1 MHGLSHCCCCCAI
14 AGSYRSAEVTLPLLM
29 NLLHIKMYH
38 EIFRLTS
45 CNTPQLVLRTWLPLT
60 RNLLL
65 FPSQHYGNVDELQ
78 PGCVACLLILLAS
91 LNTRTLTYFIYIY
104 IWNGVCAHI
113 IEQINLI
120 ANLGCCFLCM
130 YDMMHELLPCH
141 RLAAQEIER
150 AIATSFCSY
159 VKCDGEFNWALQPSN
174 QHMMWCFVVV

>member
-1 MHGLSHCCCCCAI
+1 MFYVIFTAHRHNSLSKWMHGLSHCCCCCAI

-65 FPSQHYGNVDELQ
+65 FPSQHYGNVDDLQ

-130 YDMMHELLPCH
+130 YDAWVVTMPSFGRTGNWTSHRYFLL
-141 RLAAQEIER
+141 
-150 AIATSFCSY
+150 
-159 VKCDGEFNWALQPSN
+159 
-174 QHMMWCFVVV
+174 FVCEVWWWI